1 MMRVALGRTGLQV
14 HPLCLGGN
22 VFGWSANAAQSQ
34 EVLTAYE
41 SAGGNFIDTADMYSQ
56 WHAGNKGGE
65 SETIIGDWMRTRGNR
80 SEMVIATK
88 VAKLDTRPGLSA
100 ANIAAAAEDSLRRL
114 GTDYIDIYYAHHDDE
129 KIPLE
134 ESLTAFNDLVVAGK
148 VRYLAASNYSA
159 ARLEEALKIS
169 RDLGMSEYLL
179 LQPNYNAIVRDEY
192 EGDLMAVAVKEDIP
206 VLPYFSLAAGFL
218 TGKYQPGVEVDSM
231 RADDMPDYKNDR
243 GWAILNALT
252 DIANHENCS
261 VAAAALGWLRAQ
273 PGVVTPI
280 ASARTTEQLAQ
291 ILPLVELSAE
301 QVARVNAL

>member
-1 MMRVALGRTGLQV
+1 MRVALGRTELQV

-34 EVLTAYE
+34 EVLSAYE
-41 SAGGNFIDTADMYSQ
+41 SAGGNFIDTADMYSR
-56 WHAGNKGGE
+56 WHTGNVGGE
-65 SETIIGDWMRTRGNR
+65 SETIIGDWMKARGNR

-88 VAKLDTRPGLSA
+88 VAKLATRPGLSA

-129 KIPLE
+129 EVPLE
-134 ESLTAFNDLVVAGK
+134 ESLTAFNELVTSGK

-179 LQPNYNAIVRDEY
+179 LQPNYNAIVRNEY

-218 TGKYQPGVEVDSM
+218 TGKYQPGVEVDSV
-231 RADDMPDYKNDR
+231 RAGDMPDYKNDR
-243 GWAILNALT
+243 GWAILNAIT
-252 DIANHENCS
+252 EIAKQENTS
-261 VAAAALGWLRAQ
+261 IAAVALGWLRAQ

-280 ASARTTEQLAQ
+280 ASARTTEQLAE
-291 ILPLVELSAE
+291 ILPVVELSAE
-301 QVARVNAL
+301 QVAQVNAL

>member
-1 MMRVALGRTGLQV
+1 MRVALGRTELQV

-34 EVLTAYE
+34 EVLSAYE
-41 SAGGNFIDTADMYSQ
+41 SAGGNFIDTADMYSR
-56 WHAGNKGGE
+56 WHTGNVGGE
-65 SETIIGDWMRTRGNR
+65 SETIIGDWMRARGNR

-88 VAKLDTRPGLSA
+88 VAKLATRPGLSA

-129 KIPLE
+129 EIPLE
-134 ESLTAFNDLVVAGK
+134 ESLTAFNELVTSGK

-179 LQPNYNAIVRDEY
+179 LQPNYNAIVRNEY

-218 TGKYQPGVEVDSM
+218 TGKYQPGVEVDSV
-231 RADDMPDYKNDR
+231 RAGDMPDYKNDR
-243 GWAILNALT
+243 GWAILDAIT
-252 DIANHENCS
+252 EIAKQENTS
-261 VAAAALGWLRAQ
+261 IAAVALGWLRAQ

-280 ASARTTEQLAQ
+280 ASARTTEQLAE
-291 ILPLVELSAE
+291 ILPVVELSAE
-301 QVARVNAL
+301 QVAQVNAL

>member
-1 MMRVALGRTGLQV
+1 MRVALGRTGLQV

-22 VFGWSANAAQSQ
+22 VFGWSANAEQSQ

-41 SAGGNFIDTADMYSQ
+41 TAGGNFVDTADMYSR
-56 WHAGNKGGE
+56 WHTGNVGGE
-65 SETIIGDWMRTRGNR
+65 SETIIGDWMRSRGNR

-88 VAKLDTRPGLSA
+88 VAKLATRPGLSA
-100 ANIAAAAEDSLRRL
+100 ANIAVAAEDSLRRL

-129 KIPLE
+129 ETPLE
-134 ESLTAFNDLVVAGK
+134 ESLTAFNELVTAGK
-148 VRYLAASNYSA
+148 VRYLAASNYTAS
-159 ARLEEALKIS
+159 RLEAALKIS

-192 EGDLMAVAVKEDIP
+192 EGDLMATAVKEDIQ

-218 TGKYQPGVEVDSM
+218 TGKYQPGVAVDSV
-231 RADDMPDYKNDR
+231 RAGDMPDYKNDR

-252 DIANHENCS
+252 EIAKQKNTS
-261 VAAAALGWLRAQ
+261 IAAVALGWLRAQ

-280 ASARTTEQLAQ
+280 ASARTVEQLTE
-291 ILPLVELSAE
+291 ILPVVELSAQ
-301 QVARVNAL
+301 QVASVNAL

>member
-1 MMRVALGRTGLQV
+1 MRVALGRTELQV

-22 VFGWSANAAQSQ
+22 VFGWSANAAQSE
-34 EVLTAYE
+34 EVLSAYE
-41 SAGGNFIDTADMYSQ
+41 SAGGNFIDTADMYSR
-56 WHAGNKGGE
+56 WHTGNVGGE
-65 SETIIGDWMRTRGNR
+65 SETIIGDWMRARGNR
-80 SEMVIATK
+80 NEMVIATK
-88 VAKLDTRPGLSA
+88 VAKLATRPGLSA

-129 KIPLE
+129 EVPLE
-134 ESLTAFNDLVVAGK
+134 ESLTAFNELVTSGK

-179 LQPNYNAIVRDEY
+179 LQPNYNAIVRNEY

-218 TGKYQPGVEVDSM
+218 TGKYQPGVEVDSV
-231 RADDMPDYKNDR
+231 RAGDMPDYKNDR
-243 GWAILNALT
+243 GWAILNAIT
-252 DIANHENCS
+252 EIAKQENTS
-261 VAAAALGWLRAQ
+261 IAAVALGWLRAQ

-280 ASARTTEQLAQ
+280 ASARTTEQLAE
-291 ILPLVELSAE
+291 ILPVVELSAE
-301 QVARVNAL
+301 QVAKVNAL

>member
-1 MMRVALGRTGLQV
+1 MRVALGRTELQV

-34 EVLTAYE
+34 EVLSAYE
-41 SAGGNFIDTADMYSQ
+41 SAGGNFIDTADMYSR
-56 WHAGNKGGE
+56 WHTGNVGGE
-65 SETIIGDWMRTRGNR
+65 SETIIGDWMRARGNR

-88 VAKLDTRPGLSA
+88 VAKLATRPGLSA

-129 KIPLE
+129 EIPLE
-134 ESLTAFNDLVVAGK
+134 ESLTAFNELVAAGK

-169 RDLGMSEYLL
+169 RELGMSEYLL
-179 LQPNYNAIVRDEY
+179 LQPNYNAIVRNEY

-218 TGKYQPGVEVDSM
+218 TGKYQPGVEVDSV
-231 RADDMPDYKNDR
+231 RAGDMPDYKNDR
-243 GWAILNALT
+243 GWAILNAIT
-252 DIANHENCS
+252 EIAKQES
-261 VAAAALGWLRAQ
+261 TSIAAGALGWLRAQ

-280 ASARTTEQLAQ
+280 ASARTIEQLAE
-291 ILPLVELSAE
+291 ILLVVELSAE
-301 QVARVNAL
+301 QVAQVNAL

>member
-1 MMRVALGRTGLQV
+1 MRVALGRTELQV

-34 EVLTAYE
+34 EVLSAYE
-41 SAGGNFIDTADMYSQ
+41 SAGGNFIDTADMYSR
-56 WHAGNKGGE
+56 WHTGNVGGE
-65 SETIIGDWMRTRGNR
+65 SETIIGDWMRARGNR

-88 VAKLDTRPGLSA
+88 VAKLATRPGLSA

-114 GTDYIDIYYAHHDDE
+114 GTDYIDIYYAHHDDDE
-129 KIPLE
+129 IPLE
-134 ESLTAFNDLVVAGK
+134 ESLTAFNELVTAGK

-179 LQPNYNAIVRDEY
+179 LQPNYNAIVRNEY

-218 TGKYQPGVEVDSM
+218 TGKYQPGVEVDSV
-231 RADDMPDYKNDR
+231 RAGDMPDYKNDR
-243 GWAILNALT
+243 GWAILDAIT
-252 DIANHENCS
+252 EIAKQDL
-261 VAAAALGWLRAQ
+261 VWLRQLPA
-273 PGVVTPI
+273 
-280 ASARTTEQLAQ
+280 LAQ
-291 ILPLVELSAE
+291 LNSLPRSCQSLNSRLSKSLKSTLCNFPP
-301 QVARVNAL
+301 QIHPFQHYWHT

>member
-1 MMRVALGRTGLQV
+1 MRVALGRTELQV

-22 VFGWSANAAQSQ
+22 VFGWSANAAQSE
-34 EVLTAYE
+34 EVLSAYE
-41 SAGGNFIDTADMYSQ
+41 SAGGNFIDTADMYSR
-56 WHAGNKGGE
+56 WHTGNVGGE
-65 SETIIGDWMRTRGNR
+65 SETIIGDWMKTRGNR

-88 VAKLDTRPGLSA
+88 VAKLATRPGLSA

-129 KIPLE
+129 EVPLE
-134 ESLTAFNDLVVAGK
+134 ESLTAFNELVTAGK

-179 LQPNYNAIVRDEY
+179 LQPNYNAIVRNEY

-218 TGKYQPGVEVDSM
+218 TGKYQPGVEVDSV
-231 RADDMPDYKNDR
+231 RAGDMPDYKNDR
-243 GWAILNALT
+243 GWAILDAIT
-252 DIANHENCS
+252 EIAKQENTS
-261 VAAAALGWLRAQ
+261 IAAVALGWLRAQ

-280 ASARTTEQLAQ
+280 ASARTIEQLAE
-291 ILPLVELSAE
+291 ILPVVELTAE
-301 QVARVNAL
+301 QVAQVNAL

>member
-1 MMRVALGRTGLQV
+1 MRVALGRTDLQV

-22 VFGWSANAAQSQ
+22 VFGWSANAEQSN

-41 SAGGNFIDTADMYSQ
+41 TAGGNFIDTADMYSR
-56 WHAGNKGGE
+56 WHSGNVGGE
-65 SETIIGDWMRTRGNR
+65 SETIIGDWMRSRGNR

-88 VAKLDTRPGLSA
+88 VAKLATRPGLSA

-129 KIPLE
+129 EAPLE
-134 ESLTAFNDLVVAGK
+134 ESLTAFNELVTAGK
-148 VRYLAASNYSA
+148 VRYLAASNYTAS
-159 ARLEEALKIS
+159 RLEEALKIS

-192 EGDLMAVAVKEDIP
+192 EGDLMATAVKEDIP

-218 TGKYQPGVEVDSM
+218 TGKYQPGVAVDSV
-231 RADDMPDYKNDR
+231 RAGDMPDYMNDR
-243 GWAILNALT
+243 GWAVLNALT
-252 DIANHENCS
+252 EIAKSENTTI
-261 VAAAALGWLRAQ
+261 AAVALGWLRAQ

-280 ASARTTEQLAQ
+280 ASARTVKQLAE
-291 ILPLVELSAE
+291 ILPVVELSAQ
-301 QVARVNAL
+301 QVASVNAL

>member
-1 MMRVALGRTGLQV
+1 MRVALGRTELQV

-34 EVLTAYE
+34 EVLSAYE
-41 SAGGNFIDTADMYSQ
+41 SAGGNFIDTADMYSR
-56 WHAGNKGGE
+56 WHTGNVGGE
-65 SETIIGDWMRTRGNR
+65 SETIIGDWMKARGNR

-88 VAKLDTRPGLSA
+88 VAKLATRPGLSA

-129 KIPLE
+129 EVPLE
-134 ESLTAFNDLVVAGK
+134 ESLTAFNELVTSGK

-179 LQPNYNAIVRDEY
+179 LQPNYNDIVRNEY
-192 EGDLMAVAVKEDIP
+192 EGDLMAVAVKEAIP

-218 TGKYQPGVEVDSM
+218 TGKYQPGIEVDSV
-231 RADDMPDYKNDR
+231 RAGDMPDYKNDR
-243 GWAILNALT
+243 GWAILNAIT
-252 DIANHENCS
+252 EIAKQENTS
-261 VAAAALGWLRAQ
+261 IAAVALGWLRSQ

-280 ASARTTEQLAQ
+280 ASARTTEQLAE
-291 ILPLVELSAE
+291 ILPVVELSAE
-301 QVARVNAL
+301 QVAQVNAL

>member
-1 MMRVALGRTGLQV
+1 MRVALGRTGLQV

-22 VFGWSANAAQSQ
+22 VFGWSANAEQSQ

-41 SAGGNFIDTADMYSQ
+41 TAGGNFVDTADMYSR
-56 WHAGNKGGE
+56 WHTGNVGGE
-65 SETIIGDWMRTRGNR
+65 SETIIGDWMRSRGNR

-88 VAKLDTRPGLSA
+88 VAKLATRPGLSA
-100 ANIAAAAEDSLRRL
+100 ANIAVAAEDSLRRL

-129 KIPLE
+129 ETPLE
-134 ESLTAFNDLVVAGK
+134 ESLTAFNELVTAGK
-148 VRYLAASNYSA
+148 VRYLAASNYTAS
-159 ARLEEALKIS
+159 RLEAALKIS

-192 EGDLMAVAVKEDIP
+192 EGDLMATAVKEDIQ

-218 TGKYQPGVEVDSM
+218 TGKYQPGVAVDSV
-231 RADDMPDYKNDR
+231 RAGDMPDYKNDR

-252 DIANHENCS
+252 EIAKAENTT

-280 ASARTTEQLAQ
+280 ASARTVEQLTE
-291 ILPLVELSAE
+291 ILPVVELSAQ
-301 QVARVNAL
+301 QVASVNAL

>member
-1 MMRVALGRTGLQV
+1 MRVALGRTDLQV

-41 SAGGNFIDTADMYSQ
+41 TAGGNFIDTADMYSR
-56 WHAGNKGGE
+56 WHTGNVGGE
-65 SETIIGDWMRTRGNR
+65 SETIIGDWMRSRGNR

-88 VAKLDTRPGLSA
+88 VAKLATRPGLSA

-129 KIPLE
+129 EIPLE
-134 ESLTAFNDLVVAGK
+134 ESLTAFNELVTAGK
-148 VRYLAASNYSA
+148 VRYLAASNYTAS
-159 ARLEEALKIS
+159 RLEEALKIS

-192 EGDLMAVAVKEDIP
+192 EGDLMATAVKEDIP
-206 VLPYFSLAAGFL
+206 VLPYFSLATGFL
-218 TGKYQPGVEVDSM
+218 TGKYQPGVEVDSV
-231 RADDMPDYKNDR
+231 RAGDMPDYMNDR
-243 GWAILNALT
+243 GWAILNALSE
-252 DIANHENCS
+252 IAKAENTTI
-261 VAAAALGWLRAQ
+261 AAAALGWLRAQ

-280 ASARTTEQLAQ
+280 ASARTVKQLAE
-291 ILPLVELSAE
+291 ILPVVELSA
-301 QVARVNAL
+301 QHVASVNAL

>member
-1 MMRVALGRTGLQV
+1 MRVALGRTELQV

-34 EVLTAYE
+34 EVLSAYE
-41 SAGGNFIDTADMYSQ
+41 SAGGNFIDTADMYSR
-56 WHAGNKGGE
+56 WHTGNVGGE
-65 SETIIGDWMRTRGNR
+65 SETIIGDWMKARGNR
-80 SEMVIATK
+80 NEMVIATK
-88 VAKLDTRPGLSA
+88 VAKLATRPGLSA

-129 KIPLE
+129 EIPLE
-134 ESLTAFNDLVVAGK
+134 ESLTAFNELVAAGK

-169 RDLGMSEYLL
+169 RELGMSEYLL
-179 LQPNYNAIVRDEY
+179 LQPNYNAIVRNEY

-218 TGKYQPGVEVDSM
+218 TGKYQPGVEVDSV
-231 RADDMPDYKNDR
+231 RAGDMPDYKNDR
-243 GWAILNALT
+243 GWAILNAIT
-252 DIANHENCS
+252 DVAKQENTSIAT
-261 VAAAALGWLRAQ
+261 VALGWLRAQ

-280 ASARTTEQLAQ
+280 ASARTIEQLAE
-291 ILPLVELSAE
+291 ILPVVELSAE
-301 QVARVNAL
+301 QVAQVNAL

>member
-1 MMRVALGRTGLQV
+1 MRVALGRTELQV

-22 VFGWSANAAQSQ
+22 VFGWSADAAQSQ
-34 EVLTAYE
+34 EVLSAYE
-41 SAGGNFIDTADMYSQ
+41 SAGGNFIDTADMYSR
-56 WHAGNKGGE
+56 WHTGNVGGE
-65 SETIIGDWMRTRGNR
+65 SETIIGDWMKTRGNR

-88 VAKLDTRPGLSA
+88 VAKLATRPGLSA

-129 KIPLE
+129 EIPLE
-134 ESLTAFNDLVVAGK
+134 ESLTAFNELVAAGK

-218 TGKYQPGVEVDSM
+218 TGKYQPGVEVDSV
-231 RADDMPDYKNDR
+231 RAGDMPDYKNDR
-243 GWAILNALT
+243 GWAILSAIT
-252 DIANHENCS
+252 DIAKQENTS
-261 VAAAALGWLRAQ
+261 IAAVALGWLRAQ

-280 ASARTTEQLAQ
+280 ASARTTEQLAE
-291 ILPLVELSAE
+291 ILPVVELSPQ
-301 QVARVNAL
+301 QVAQVNAL

>member
-1 MMRVALGRTGLQV
+1 MRVALGRTELQV

-34 EVLTAYE
+34 EVLSAYE
-41 SAGGNFIDTADMYSQ
+41 SAGGNFIDTADMYSR
-56 WHAGNKGGE
+56 WHTGNVGGE
-65 SETIIGDWMRTRGNR
+65 SETIIGDWMKARGNR

-88 VAKLDTRPGLSA
+88 VAKLATRPGLSA

-129 KIPLE
+129 EVPLE
-134 ESLTAFNDLVVAGK
+134 ESLAAFNELVTAGK

-159 ARLEEALKIS
+159 TRVEEALKIS

-179 LQPNYNAIVRDEY
+179 LQPNYNAIVRNEY

-218 TGKYQPGVEVDSM
+218 TGKYQPGVEVDSV
-231 RADDMPDYKNDR
+231 RAGDMPDYKNDR

-252 DIANHENCS
+252 EIAKQENTS
-261 VAAAALGWLRAQ
+261 IAAVALGWLRAQ

-280 ASARTTEQLAQ
+280 ASARTTEQLAE
-291 ILPLVELSAE
+291 ILPVVELSAE
-301 QVARVNAL
+301 QVAQVNAL

>member
-1 MMRVALGRTGLQV
+1 MRVALGRTELQV

-34 EVLTAYE
+34 EVLSAYE
-41 SAGGNFIDTADMYSQ
+41 SAGGNFIDTADMYSR
-56 WHAGNKGGE
+56 WHTGNVGGE
-65 SETIIGDWMRTRGNR
+65 SETIIGDWMKARGNR

-88 VAKLDTRPGLSA
+88 VAKLATRPGLSA

-129 KIPLE
+129 ETPLE
-134 ESLTAFNDLVVAGK
+134 ESLTAFNELVTAGK

-159 ARLEEALKIS
+159 TRLEKALKIS

-179 LQPNYNAIVRDEY
+179 LQPNYNAIVRNEY
-192 EGDLMAVAVKEDIP
+192 EDDLMAVAVKEDIP

-218 TGKYQPGVEVDSM
+218 TGKYQPGVEVDSV
-231 RADDMPDYKNDR
+231 RAGDMPEFKNER

-252 DIANHENCS
+252 EIAQQENTS
-261 VAAAALGWLRAQ
+261 IAAVALGWLRAQ

-280 ASARTTEQLAQ
+280 ASARTPEQLAE
-291 ILPLVELSAE
+291 ILPTVELSAE
-301 QVARVNAL
+301 QVAKVNAL

>member
-22 VFGWSANAAQSQ
+22 VFGWSANAEQSQ

-41 SAGGNFIDTADMYSQ
+41 SAGGNFIDTADMYSR
-56 WHAGNKGGE
+56 WHTGNVGGE
-65 SETIIGDWMRTRGNR
+65 SETIIGDWMRARGNR
-80 SEMVIATK
+80 SDMVIATK
-88 VAKLDTRPGLSA
+88 VAKLATRPGLSA

-129 KIPLE
+129 EIPLE
-134 ESLTAFNDLVVAGK
+134 ESLTAFNELVVAGK

-218 TGKYQPGVEVDSM
+218 TGKYQPGVEVDSV
-231 RADDMPDYKNDR
+231 RAGDMPDYKNDR
-243 GWAILNALT
+243 GWAILSALT
-252 DIANHENCS
+252 EIASEENCS

-273 PGVVTPI
+273 PGVATPI

-291 ILPLVELSAE
+291 ILPVVELSAE
-301 QVARVNAL
+301 LVAKVNAL

>member
-1 MMRVALGRTGLQV
+1 MRVALGRTELQV

-22 VFGWSANAAQSQ
+22 VFGWTANAAQSQ
-34 EVLTAYE
+34 EVLSAYE
-41 SAGGNFIDTADMYSQ
+41 SAGGNFIDTADMYSR
-56 WHAGNKGGE
+56 WHTGNVGGE
-65 SETIIGDWMRTRGNR
+65 SETIIGDWMKTRGNR

-88 VAKLDTRPGLSA
+88 VAKLATRPGLSS

-129 KIPLE
+129 EVPLE
-134 ESLTAFNDLVVAGK
+134 ESLAAFNELVTAGK

-179 LQPNYNAIVRDEY
+179 LQPNYNAIVRNEY
-192 EGDLMAVAVKEDIP
+192 EGDLMTVAVKEDIP

-218 TGKYQPGVEVDSM
+218 TGKYQPGVDVDSV
-231 RADDMPDYKNDR
+231 RAGDMPDYKNDR

-252 DIANHENCS
+252 EIAKQENTS
-261 VAAAALGWLRAQ
+261 IAAVALGWLRAQ

-280 ASARTTEQLAQ
+280 ASARTTEQLAE
-291 ILPLVELSAE
+291 ILPVVELSAE
-301 QVARVNAL
+301 QVAQVNAL

>member
-1 MMRVALGRTGLQV
+1 MRVALGRTGLQV

-22 VFGWSANAAQSQ
+22 VFGWSANAEQSE
-34 EVLTAYE
+34 EVLSAYE
-41 SAGGNFIDTADMYSQ
+41 SAGGNFIDTADMYSR
-56 WHAGNKGGE
+56 WHSGNVGGE
-65 SETIIGDWMRTRGNR
+65 SETIIGNWMQKRGTR

-88 VAKLDTRPGLSA
+88 VAKLATRPGLSA

-129 KIPLE
+129 ETPLE
-134 ESLTAFNDLVVAGK
+134 ESLTAFNELVTAGK
-148 VRYLAASNYSA
+148 VRYLAASNYTAS
-159 ARLEEALKIS
+159 RLEEALKIS

-192 EGDLMAVAVKEDIP
+192 EGELMATAVKENIP

-218 TGKYQPGVEVDSM
+218 TGKYQPGIEVDSV
-231 RADDMPDYKNDR
+231 RAGDMPDYKNDR

-252 DIANHENCS
+252 EIAKAENTTI
-261 VAAAALGWLRAQ
+261 AAAALGWLRAQ
-273 PGVVTPI
+273 PGIVTPI

-291 ILPLVELSAE
+291 ILPVIELSAQ
-301 QVARVNAL
+301 QVASVNAL

>member
-1 MMRVALGRTGLQV
+1 MRVALGRTELQV

-34 EVLTAYE
+34 EVLSAYE
-41 SAGGNFIDTADMYSQ
+41 SAGGNFIDTADMYSR
-56 WHAGNKGGE
+56 WHTGNVGGE
-65 SETIIGDWMRTRGNR
+65 SETIIGDWMRARGNR

-88 VAKLDTRPGLSA
+88 VAKLATRPGLSA

-129 KIPLE
+129 EIPLE
-134 ESLTAFNDLVVAGK
+134 ESLTAFNELVTSGK

-169 RDLGMSEYLL
+169 RELGMSEYLL

-218 TGKYQPGVEVDSM
+218 TGKYQPGVEVDSV
-231 RADDMPDYKNDR
+231 RAGDMPDYKNDR
-243 GWAILNALT
+243 GWAILNAIT
-252 DIANHENCS
+252 EIAKQENTS
-261 VAAAALGWLRAQ
+261 IAAVALGWLRAQ

-280 ASARTTEQLAQ
+280 ASARTIEQLAE
-291 ILPLVELSAE
+291 ILPVVELSAE
-301 QVARVNAL
+301 QVAKVNAL

>member
-1 MMRVALGRTGLQV
+1 MRVALGRTELQV

-34 EVLTAYE
+34 EVLSAYE
-41 SAGGNFIDTADMYSQ
+41 SAGGNFIDTADMYSR
-56 WHAGNKGGE
+56 WHTGNVGGE
-65 SETIIGDWMRTRGNR
+65 SETIIGDWIKARGNR

-88 VAKLDTRPGLSA
+88 VAKLATRPGLSA

-114 GTDYIDIYYAHHDDE
+114 GTEYIDSYYAHHDDE
-129 KIPLE
+129 EIPLE
-134 ESLTAFNDLVVAGK
+134 ESLTAFNELVTSGK

-169 RDLGMSEYLL
+169 RELGMSEYLL
-179 LQPNYNAIVRDEY
+179 LQPNYNAIVRNEY

-218 TGKYQPGVEVDSM
+218 TGKYQPGVEVDSV
-231 RADDMPDYKNDR
+231 RAGDMPDYKNDR
-243 GWAILNALT
+243 GWAILNAIT
-252 DIANHENCS
+252 EIAKQENTS
-261 VAAAALGWLRAQ
+261 IAAVALGWLRAQ

-291 ILPLVELSAE
+291 ILPVVELSAE
-301 QVARVNAL
+301 QVAQVNAL

>member
-1 MMRVALGRTGLQV
+1 MRVALGRTGLQV

-22 VFGWSANAAQSQ
+22 VFGWSANAEQSQ

-41 SAGGNFIDTADMYSQ
+41 SAGGNFIDTADMYSR
-56 WHAGNKGGE
+56 WHTGNIGGE
-65 SETIIGDWMRTRGNR
+65 SETIIGDWMRARGNR
-80 SEMVIATK
+80 SDIVIATK
-88 VAKLDTRPGLSA
+88 VAKLATRPGLSA
-100 ANIAAAAEDSLRRL
+100 SNIAAAAEDSLRRL

-129 KIPLE
+129 EVPLE
-134 ESLTAFNDLVVAGK
+134 ESLTAFNELVVAGK

-218 TGKYQPGVEVDSM
+218 TGKYQPGVEVDSV
-231 RADDMPDYKNDR
+231 RAGDMPDYKNDR

-252 DIANHENCS
+252 EIASEQNCS
-261 VAAAALGWLRAQ
+261 ISAAALGWLRAQ

-291 ILPLVELSAE
+291 ILPVVELSAE
-301 QVARVNAL
+301 QVAKVNAL

>member
-1 MMRVALGRTGLQV
+1 MRVALGRTELQV

-22 VFGWSANAAQSQ
+22 VFGWSANSVQSQ
-34 EVLTAYE
+34 EVLSAYE
-41 SAGGNFIDTADMYSQ
+41 SAGGNFIDTADMYSR
-56 WHAGNKGGE
+56 WHTGNVGGE
-65 SETIIGDWMRTRGNR
+65 SETIIGDWMRARGNR

-88 VAKLDTRPGLSA
+88 VAKLATRPGLSA

-129 KIPLE
+129 EIPLE
-134 ESLTAFNDLVVAGK
+134 ESLTAFNELVAAGK

-169 RDLGMSEYLL
+169 RELGMSEYLL
-179 LQPNYNAIVRDEY
+179 LQPNYNAIVRNEY

-218 TGKYQPGVEVDSM
+218 TGKYQPGVEVDSV
-231 RADDMPDYKNDR
+231 RAGDMPDYKNDR
-243 GWAILNALT
+243 GWAILNAIT
-252 DIANHENCS
+252 EIAKQENTS
-261 VAAAALGWLRAQ
+261 IAAVALGWLRAQ

-280 ASARTTEQLAQ
+280 ASARTIEQLAE
-291 ILPLVELSAE
+291 ILPVVELSAE
-301 QVARVNAL
+301 QVAQVNAL

>member
-1 MMRVALGRTGLQV
+1 MRVALGRTELQV

-22 VFGWSANAAQSQ
+22 VFGWSASAAQSQ

-41 SAGGNFIDTADMYSQ
+41 SAGGNFIDTADMYSR
-56 WHAGNKGGE
+56 WHTGNVGGE
-65 SETIIGDWMRTRGNR
+65 SETIIGDWMRARGNR
-80 SEMVIATK
+80 SDMVIATK
-88 VAKLDTRPGLSA
+88 VAKLATRPGLSA

-114 GTDYIDIYYAHHDDE
+114 DTDYIDIYYAHHDDE
-129 KIPLE
+129 EIPLE
-134 ESLTAFNDLVVAGK
+134 ESLTAFNELVTAGK

-179 LQPNYNAIVRDEY
+179 LQPNYNAIVRNEY

-218 TGKYQPGVEVDSM
+218 TGKYQPGVEVDSV
-231 RADDMPDYKNDR
+231 RAGDMPDYTTDR
-243 GWAILNALT
+243 GWAILNAIT
-252 DIANHENCS
+252 EIAKQENTS
-261 VAAAALGWLRAQ
+261 IAAAALGWLRAQ

-280 ASARTTEQLAQ
+280 ASARTTEQLAE
-291 ILPLVELSAE
+291 ILPVVELSAQ
-301 QVARVNAL
+301 QVAQVNAL

>member
-1 MMRVALGRTGLQV
+1 MRVALGRTGLQV

-22 VFGWSANAAQSQ
+22 VFGWSANAEQSQ

-41 SAGGNFIDTADMYSQ
+41 TAGGNFIDTADMYSR
-56 WHAGNKGGE
+56 WHTGNVGGE
-65 SETIIGDWMRTRGNR
+65 SETIIGDWMRSRGNR

-88 VAKLDTRPGLSA
+88 VAKLATRPGLSA

-129 KIPLE
+129 ETPLE
-134 ESLTAFNDLVVAGK
+134 ESLTAFNDLVTAGK
-148 VRYLAASNYSA
+148 VRFLAASNYTAS
-159 ARLEEALKIS
+159 RLEEALKIS

-192 EGDLMAVAVKEDIP
+192 EGDLMATAVKEDIP
-206 VLPYFSLAAGFL
+206 VLPYFSLATGFL
-218 TGKYQPGVEVDSM
+218 TGKYQPGVEVDSV
-231 RADDMPDYKNDR
+231 RAGDMPDYMNDR

-252 DIANHENCS
+252 EIAKSENTTI
-261 VAAAALGWLRAQ
+261 AAAALGWLRAQ

-280 ASARTTEQLAQ
+280 ASARTVEQLAE
-291 ILPLVELSAE
+291 ILPVVELSAQ
-301 QVARVNAL
+301 QVASVNAL

>member
-1 MMRVALGRTGLQV
+1 MRVALGRTELQV

-22 VFGWSANAAQSQ
+22 VFGWSANAEQSQ

-41 SAGGNFIDTADMYSQ
+41 TAGGNFIDTADMYSR
-56 WHAGNKGGE
+56 WHTGNVGGE
-65 SETIIGDWMRTRGNR
+65 SETIIGDWMRSRGNR

-88 VAKLDTRPGLSA
+88 VAKLATRPGLSA

-129 KIPLE
+129 EIPLE
-134 ESLTAFNDLVVAGK
+134 ESLTAFNELVTAGK

-159 ARLEEALKIS
+159 ARLEAALKIS

-218 TGKYQPGVEVDSM
+218 TGKYQPGVEVDSV
-231 RADDMPDYKNDR
+231 RAGDMPDYKNDR
-243 GWAILNALT
+243 GWAILNAIT
-252 DIANHENCS
+252 EIAKQENTS
-261 VAAAALGWLRAQ
+261 IAAVALGWLRAQ

-280 ASARTTEQLAQ
+280 ASARTTEQLAEF
-291 ILPLVELSAE
+291 LPVVELSAE
-301 QVARVNAL
+301 QVALVNAL

>member
-1 MMRVALGRTGLQV
+1 MRVALGRTGLQV

-22 VFGWSANAAQSQ
+22 VFGWSANAEQSQ

-41 SAGGNFIDTADMYSQ
+41 TAGGNFIDTADMYSR
-56 WHAGNKGGE
+56 WHTGNVGGE
-65 SETIIGDWMRTRGNR
+65 SETIIGDWMRSRGNR

-88 VAKLDTRPGLSA
+88 VAKLATRPGLSA

-129 KIPLE
+129 ETPLE
-134 ESLTAFNDLVVAGK
+134 ESLTAFNELVTAGK
-148 VRYLAASNYSA
+148 VRYLAASNYTAS
-159 ARLEEALKIS
+159 RLEEALKIS

-179 LQPNYNAIVRDEY
+179 LQPNYNAIVREEY
-192 EGDLMAVAVKEDIP
+192 EGDLMATAVKEDIP

-218 TGKYQPGVEVDSM
+218 TGKYQPGVAVDSV
-231 RADDMPDYKNDR
+231 RAGDMPDYMNDR

-252 DIANHENCS
+252 EIAKAEDTTI
-261 VAAAALGWLRAQ
+261 AAAALGWLRAQ

-280 ASARTTEQLAQ
+280 ASARTVEQLAE
-291 ILPLVELSAE
+291 ILPVVELSAQ
-301 QVARVNAL
+301 QVASVNAL